1 MLAQLAHSYR
11 RRSRRHRFLFL
22 ATAFAT
28 AAAAVGIGSAAMASG
43 LPSSAAQ
50 LSPAAA
56 AASASITV
64 TGTPSGHALP
74 ADLIGFSLEA
84 NSLSNGDF
92 AGSNLA
98 DYLKEL
104 GPTGILRIGGNSAD
118 ETFWTST
125 GQSAPSWSEGTITPA
140 SLSSLESVIGGTG
153 WKVILAVNLKQFS
166 TSRAADEAKYAEQ
179 ILGSSLAAIEIGN
192 EPNYYY
198 TSDSTY
204 FSDFESYVAAIRAAV
219 PGVGIVGPDAGHNQ
233 PAFVAAFAQSEAAD
247 PDITMLTDH
256 EYPLSDCDGAT
267 NTIADLL
274 STSSVTAEKA
284 AADSAVA
291 GGVADKVPA
300 VMDETNSI
308 TCGGQSGVSNVF
320 AATLWSL
327 DYSLLLAQEG
337 VQGADYHGGISGC
350 GPYSPLCGSSDAL
363 TAQPLFY
370 GFLAVNQVGTG
381 SFLTVDNA
389 DSANVRAYAVQN
401 GSGLTVVLDD
411 VQDPSSNGPT
421 EVTLSLPQSYSQAQS
436 TVLATS
442 SSAGLSATSGITL
455 GGQQISSGGV
465 LPAPTYT
472 AVPVSGSTVTVPV
485 AAGSA
490 TILKLSGG
498 TGGSPTTTFV
508 GGLSGK
514 CLSVTGASTAD
525 GATAEIWTCN
535 ASPSENWTVGSNG
548 TIVGGLSG
556 KCLEVAGGSTANYAG
571 VDIAA
576 CDGAANQQWTVNS
589 GGTVV
594 ATQSGKCLSVTGA
607 AITNG
612 ALADIYTCNGSPSE
626 NWAE

>member
-1 MLAQLAHSYR
+1 
-11 RRSRRHRFLFL
+11 
-22 ATAFAT
+22 
-28 AAAAVGIGSAAMASG
+28 MASG
-43 LPSSAAQ
+43 LPSSAQA
-50 LSPAAA
+50 SA
-56 AASASITV
+56 AASATSTTSAAITV
-64 TGTPSGHALP
+64 TGTASGHGLP
-74 ADLIGFSLEA
+74 ADFMGFSLEA
-84 NSLSNGDF
+84 SSLADGDF
-92 AGSNLA
+92 AGTNFA

-153 WKVILAVNLKQFS
+153 WKVILAVNLEQFS

-179 ILGSSLAAIEIGN
+179 ILGSSLDGIEIGN

-198 TSDSTY
+198 TIDSTY

-219 PGVGIVGPDAGHNQ
+219 PGIPIVGPDAGHDQ
-233 PAFVAAFAQSEAAD
+233 PAFVAAFAQAESAD
-247 PDITMLTDH
+247 PNISMLTDH
-256 EYPLSDCDGAT
+256 EYPLSDCEGAT

-274 STSSVTAEKA
+274 SPSSDTTEKA

-291 GGVADKVPA
+291 GGVLDKVPA

-320 AATLWSL
+320 ASTLWSL
-327 DYSLLLAQEG
+327 DYALLLAQEG
-337 VQGADYHGGISGC
+337 VQGADFHGQISGC
-350 GPYSPLCGSSDAL
+350 GPYSPLCVDGSGAL
-363 TAQPLFY
+363 AAQPLFY
-370 GFLAVNQVGTG
+370 GFLAVQQVGTG
-381 SFLTVDNA
+381 SFLTVDDA

-401 GSGLTVVLDD
+401 GGGLTVVLDD
-411 VQDPSSNGPT
+411 VQDPSSYGAT
-421 EVTLSLPQSYSQAQS
+421 DVTLSLPQSYTEAKS

-455 GGQQISSGGV
+455 GGRQISDSGAF
-465 LPAPTYT
+465 PAPTYT
-472 AVPVSGSTVTVPV
+472 AVPISGSTVTVPV

-490 TILKLSGG
+490 TILKLG
-498 TGGSPTTTFV
+498 GGSGTQPSTFV

-514 CLSVTGASTAD
+514 CLSVSGASTAN

-535 ASPSENWTVGSNG
+535 GSPSENWTTESNG

-571 VDIAA
+571 VDIGT

-594 ATQSGKCLSVTGA
+594 GAQSGKCLSVTGA
-607 AITNG
+607 ATANG
-612 ALADIYTCNGSPSE
+612 SLADIYTCNGSPSE

>member
-1 MLAQLAHSYR
+1 VPADLIRSFR
-11 RRSRRHRFLFL
+11 RRLRSRPRLVLIL

-28 AAAAVGIGSAAMASG
+28 VVAVLGIGSAAMASVPG
-43 LPSSAAQ
+43 SAA
-50 LSPAAA
+50 PTAAA
-56 AASASITV
+56 ATASITV
-64 TGTPSGHALP
+64 TGTPSGHTLP

-84 NSLSNGDF
+84 NSLSNNDF
-92 AGSNLA
+92 KGNNLA

-104 GPTGILRIGGNSAD
+104 GPTGLLRIGGNSAD

-140 SLSSLESVIGGTG
+140 SLTSLDSAIAGTG
-153 WKVILAVNLKQFS
+153 WKVILGVNLKQFS

-192 EPNYYY
+192 EANYYY
-198 TSDSTY
+198 TSDSTF
-204 FSDFESYVAAIRAAV
+204 FSDFESYVAAIRKAV

-233 PAFVAAFAQSEAAD
+233 PAFVATFAKDEAAD

-267 NTIADLL
+267 NSISGLL
-274 STSSVTAEKA
+274 STSSNTAEKA
-284 AADSAVA
+284 AADSAVS
-291 GGVADKVPA
+291 GGVLDKVPA

-337 VQGADYHGGISGC
+337 VQGADYHGQISGC
-350 GPYSPLCGSSDAL
+350 GPYSPLCGSVGSL

-370 GFLAVNQVGTG
+370 GFLAVQQVGTG
-381 SFLTVDNA
+381 SFLTVNNS

-411 VQDPSSNGPT
+411 VQDPSSNGAT
-421 EVTLSLPQSYSQAQS
+421 NVTLSLPQSYSQAQS

-442 SSAGLSATSGITL
+442 SSSGLSATSGITL
-455 GGQQISSGGV
+455 GGQKISSSGV
-465 LPAPTYT
+465 FPAPTYT
-472 AVPVSGSTVTVPV
+472 AVPISGSTVTVPV

-490 TILKLSGG
+490 TILKLSGATG
-498 TGGSPTTTFV
+498 TPTSTTFT

-514 CLSVTGASTAD
+514 CLSVTGASTSD
-525 GATAEIWTCN
+525 GATGEIWTCN
-535 ASPSENWTVGSNG
+535 ASASENWTVNADG

-556 KCLEVAGGSTANYAG
+556 KCLEVAGSSTANYAG
-571 VDIAA
+571 VDISDCTA
-576 CDGAANQQWTVNS
+576 QPTSS
-589 GGTVV
+589 GR
-594 ATQSGKCLSVTGA
+594 
-607 AITNG
+607 
-612 ALADIYTCNGSPSE
+612 
-626 NWAE
+626 